1 MIGMALKPTTQ
12 VFTMREGV
20 SQQIPFDASSTGAG
34 FETVRMNTN
43 LDTLNREVLLIQE
56 VDFDLLG
63 ISYWAGVQ
71 SRINASVDENVQ
83 WLNSALDIILTEVD
97 PAVDP
102 NALQLDSPHFIAS
115 RSIQTVAG
123 LWGQSTENPDTA
135 SYTSQAGKNHALFT
149 TASDSLYLTFAY
161 GFNGNNSAT
170 MSGANP
176 TVRGLS
182 RIMCQRAKADAD
194 TYAAILTGLYA

>member
-1 MIGMALKPTTQ
+1 MALKPTTQ
-12 VFTMREGV
+12 VFTMREGI
-20 SQQIPFDASSTGAG
+20 SQQIPFDASATGSG
-34 FETVRMNTN
+34 METVSMNTN

-56 VDFDLLG
+56 VDFDLIGL
-63 ISYWAGVQ
+63 SYWAGVQ
-71 SRINASVDENVQ
+71 SRIDASIDENVQ
-83 WLNSALDIILTEVD
+83 WLNSSLEIFLTEVD
-97 PAVDP
+97 PATDP
-102 NALQLDSPHFIAS
+102 NALMLDSPHFIAS

-149 TASDSLYLTFAY
+149 TASDQLYLTFGY
-161 GFNGNNSAT
+161 TFNGNNNAT

-182 RIMCQRAKADAD
+182 RIMCQRAKADGD
-194 TYAAILTGLYA
+194 TYAAILTGLFS